1 MTEQQAL
8 QIASSAMI
16 TAAKL
21 AAPIVLTSMA
31 VGLVISIFQSI
42 TQIQEQTL
50 TFVPKVLAVGLVL
63 MIGGHWMLGQFIGLT
78 HELFDQ
84 IPQLLSGG

>member
-8 QIASSAMI
+8 QIASTAMM

-21 AAPIVLTSMA
+21 AAPIVLSAMG
-31 VGLVISIFQSI
+31 VGLIISIFQSI

-50 TFVPKVLAVGLVL
+50 TFVPKVLVVGLVL
-63 MIGGHWMLGQFIGLT
+63 TIGGH
-78 HELFDQ
+78 
-84 IPQLLSGG
+84 